1 MQKIKLTLILYIL
14 SISFNFAKAEKSIN
28 IDFMT
33 EVPGFKLLK
42 IAQDSS
48 NIEKLKEL
56 GVELYIG
63 LTDFSSERADA
74 LKIFRANNIPCH
86 AWLLLPKGEHYWPN
100 AHNGSSVLK
109 RYEKFRAWTLTNQLP
124 WKSLTLSLAPYS
136 TDSRIMESGP
146 LSVGKVM
153 LKRLI
158 SGSVQEH
165 GDLNYAR
172 LRALSQ
178 KDNLR
183 IVSVISPYQVD
194 SREVNVETWKQ
205 ITGTFNILNDQ
216 EVLSIF
222 NYYEPNS
229 SLTLAQLKEYQPGF
243 SSILIGSTNEN
254 KPLSKVK
261 NDRPLNWKEASQ
273 YITLAR
279 QYDKNI
285 IIYGLEG
292 AIKNNILNQLS
303 NHLSDVKLPN
313 LQEAENQIALE
324 RENTQILF
332 TILASPGWVAFI
344 FLFIAITLGIAVL
357 RTLKLMV

>member
-1 MQKIKLTLILYIL
+1 MQKIKLTILLYFFSL
-14 SISFNFAKAEKSIN
+14 VFNFVYAEKSIK

-33 EVPGFKLLK
+33 EVQGFKLLEL
-42 IAQDSS
+42 AQDSAS
-48 NIEKLKEL
+48 ISKLKEL
-56 GVELYIG
+56 GADIYIG
-63 LTDFSSERADA
+63 LTDFSSERVEAIK
-74 LKIFRANNIPCH
+74 LFQNNGIVCH

-100 AHNGSSVLK
+100 AHNGSAVLK
-109 RYEKFRAWTLTNQLP
+109 RYETFREWTIDNQLS
-124 WKSLTLSLAPYS
+124 WKTLTLSLAPYG
-136 TDSRIMESGP
+136 TDARIVESGP
-146 LSVGKVM
+146 LSIGKVV

-172 LRALSQ
+172 LRALS
-178 KDNLR
+178 KNDNLKLVS
-183 IVSVISPYQVD
+183 IVSPYQVD

-222 NYYEPNS
+222 NAYEPNS

-243 SSILIGSTNEN
+243 STILLGSANAT
-254 KPLSKVK
+254 KPLSNQENTRV
-261 NDRPLNWKEASQ
+261 LNWDETCK

-279 QYDKNI
+279 QYDKSI

-292 AIKNNILNQLS
+292 AIKNGILSQLS
-303 NHLSDVKLPN
+303 NHLTDVKLPN
-313 LQEAENQIALE
+313 LQEAEKQIAME

-332 TILASPGWVAFI
+332 TILASPGWVAFAFF
-344 FLFIAITLGIAVL
+344 FLAITFGIAIL
-357 RTLKLMV
+357 RTLKLFV